1 MFTLTAIVTFILVL
15 SILILFHEYGH
26 FSVARLCGVG
36 VQTFSLGFGPKL
48 WSKKVGETEY
58 CLCAFPLGGYVRMV
72 GDDPTEEIP
81 EEDKARSFLAATLP
95 RKIAI
100 VVAGP
105 FFNFILAFFVFFGI
119 FMVGVPVLAPD
130 VGEVDSGSPA
140 AMGGILAGD
149 KIVSINEKQIT
160 QWDEIRETIQ
170 ESNGSALRFLVLRAG
185 ANKSLTITPMK
196 KEIKDVFGD
205 LQPSF
210 IIGVLPGKTQF
221 TKRYDPITAFGLGLL
236 RTGQMIELNTIGI
249 FKLIQGKIASDNIG
263 GPILIAKMA
272 ADQAEQG
279 LLNVLLFAAMISI
292 NLGVINLFPIPVLD
306 GGHLLF
312 FLIEAVMRRPLS
324 IKAREMASQVG
335 LFLLVSLMVFAFYND
350 FMRFD
355 VIGFFTRLF
364 S

>member
-1 MFTLTAIVTFILVL
+1 MFTLTAIVTFTLVL
-15 SILILFHEYGH
+15 GVLILFHEYGH

-48 WSKKVGETEY
+48 WTKKVGETEY

-81 EEDKARSFLAATLP
+81 EEDKARSFLGATLP
-95 RKIAI
+95 KRIAI
-100 VVAGP
+100 VCAGP
-105 FFNFILAFFVFFGI
+105 VFNFILAFFVFFGI
-119 FMVGVPVLAPD
+119 FMVGIPVLTPEI
-130 VGEVDSGSPA
+130 GEVDKESPA

-149 KIVSINEKQIT
+149 KIISINDKPIL
-160 QWDEIRETIQ
+160 QWDEVRENIQ
-170 ESNGSALRFLVLRAG
+170 ASNGAVLRFLVSRAG
-185 ANKSLTITPMK
+185 VEKTLTITPMQ
-196 KEIKDVFGD
+196 KETKDIFGD

-221 TKRYDPITAFGLGLL
+221 TKRYNPIEAFGLGLV
-236 RTGQMIELNTIGI
+236 RTGQMIHLNTVGI
-249 FKLIQGKIASDNIG
+249 IKLLEGKISSDNIG

-279 LLNVLLFAAMISI
+279 ILNVLLFAAMISI
-292 NLGVINLFPIPVLD
+292 NLGVINLFPVPVLD

-350 FMRFD
+350 IMRFF
-355 VIGFFTRLF
+355 IHPG
-364 S
+364 

>member
-1 MFTLTAIVTFILVL
+1 MFTVTAIVTFLLVL
-15 SILILFHEYGH
+15 GVLILFHEFGH

-72 GDDPTEEIP
+72 GDDPTEAVA

-95 RKIAI
+95 KKIAI

-105 FFNFILAFFVFFGI
+105 VFNFILAFFVFWGL
-119 FMVGVPVLAPD
+119 FMVGVPLLTPD
-130 VGEVDSGSPA
+130 VGEVDEGA
-140 AMGGILAGD
+140 AAFVGGMKPGD
-149 KIVSINEKQIT
+149 KIVSINEKPIT

-170 ESNGSALRFLVLRAG
+170 ESNGSTLRFLVSRAG
-185 ANKSLTITPMK
+185 AEKMLTITPMK
-196 KEIKDVFGD
+196 KEAKDIFGD
-205 LQPSF
+205 LTTTW
-210 IIGVLPGKTQF
+210 IVGILPGKTQF
-221 TKRYDPITAFGLGLL
+221 IKRYDPISAFGLGLY
-236 RTGQMIELNTIGI
+236 RTGQMIALNTIGI
-249 FKLIQGKIASDNIG
+249 FKLIEGKISSDNIG

-292 NLGVINLFPIPVLD
+292 NLGVINLFPVPVLD

-312 FLIEAVMRRPLS
+312 FLIEAIMRRPLS

-350 FMRFD
+350 IMRFF
-355 VIGFFTRLF
+355 IKPG
-364 S
+364 